1 MQFNFDIKKKNSIKM
16 RGSMR
21 KDNNNYSNI
30 ISENGNNVLNNY
42 NKNNQNEGIIN
53 LVKCMNN

>member
-1 MQFNFDIKKKNSIKM
+1 
-16 RGSMR
+16 MR
-21 KDNNNYSNI
+21 KDNNNYPNI

-42 NKNNQNEGIIN
+42 NKKNQNEGIIN